1 MDYNVYNN
9 GGQQQIKDPSLYSL
23 ACGSSRSFWS
33 SWDMICMIWGV
44 WIFLHEKL
52 VENLDDIKKD
62 VQGNEEQ
69 HLKPLDATKCF
80 HSCHLGLEPAHGLYL
95 EW

>member
-1 MDYNVYNN
+1 M
-9 GGQQQIKDPSLYSL
+9 
-23 ACGSSRSFWS
+23 
-33 SWDMICMIWGV
+33 
-44 WIFLHEKL
+44 
-52 VENLDDIKKD
+52 ENLDDIKKN